1 MNKKIGIFLIVSL
14 ILGSLVGYKYST
26 GYDIQKESDHGE
38 VNLKG
43 KDIKEAVD
51 FVFDDK
57 ENIYIAFPHEIKKIT
72 SSGDSKRVYGD
83 ENEIY
88 SIEYL
93 KGKIYAYI
101 GNEVKSIDLNSYEV
115 KSLVKG
121 IPNIGD
127 YKDGEIKL
135 NKNKLYIS
143 VGANTNSGVV
153 GEDNIWSNTYKESCD
168 IPTYGVT
175 LRGVNYGDTGAFVP
189 KGSITKKIQKIKG
202 GNIGNASII
211 TYDLLSK
218 EISTYGYGIRN
229 VKGMD
234 FDEGGNL
241 YAGVG
246 GMEDRGSRP
255 VKGDYDY
262 IYKIEKGGW
271 YGWPDYSGG
280 DSLDSPRFNCSL
292 LLSEVPTINPPSP
305 LYANKNVSSIESLSI
320 KDNIIYFIDNK
331 DKVLKSLNLFGA
343 TTGELKFP
351 DDFNLKKVKIH
362 NDNIYMLENKEG
374 MIFKYDIDS
383 VGKKYDNIIVILLV
397 IILIIIVLMIILLK
411 KSLVKSKELRMK
423 KREK

>member
-189 KGSITKKIQKIKG
+189 KG
-202 GNIGNASII
+202 
-211 TYDLLSK
+211 
-218 EISTYGYGIRN
+218 
-229 VKGMD
+229 
-234 FDEGGNL
+234 
-241 YAGVG
+241 
-246 GMEDRGSRP
+246 
-255 VKGDYDY
+255 
-262 IYKIEKGGW
+262 W
-271 YGWPDYSGG
+271 
-280 DSLDSPRFNCSL
+280 
-292 LLSEVPTINPPSP
+292 
-305 LYANKNVSSIESLSI
+305 
-320 KDNIIYFIDNK
+320 
-331 DKVLKSLNLFGA
+331 
-343 TTGELKFP
+343 
-351 DDFNLKKVKIH
+351 
-362 NDNIYMLENKEG
+362 
-374 MIFKYDIDS
+374 
-383 VGKKYDNIIVILLV
+383 
-397 IILIIIVLMIILLK
+397 
-411 KSLVKSKELRMK
+411 
-423 KREK
+423 

>member
-1 MNKKIGIFLIVSL
+1 MNRKVGIFLIISL
-14 ILGSLVGYKYST
+14 IIGSLVGYKYSS
-26 GYDIQKESDHGE
+26 GYDIQKVSDHGE

-43 KDIKEAVD
+43 KDIKGAVD
-51 FVFDDK
+51 FVFDNK
-57 ENIYIAFPHEIKKIT
+57 ENIYIAFPHEIKKI
-72 SSGDSKRVYGD
+72 SNSGDSKRVYGD
-83 ENEIY
+83 EAEIY

-101 GNEVKSIDLNSYEV
+101 GNEVKSIDLDSYEV

-127 YKDGEIKL
+127 YKNGEIKL
-135 NKNKLYIS
+135 NRNKLYIS

-153 GEDNIWSNTYKESCD
+153 GEDNIWSGIHNESCD
-168 IPTYGVT
+168 IPTYGVVLKGT
-175 LRGVNYGDTGAFVP
+175 NYGSTGAFVP
-189 KGSITKKIQKIKG
+189 KGSSTIRNQKIKG

-211 TYDLLSK
+211 TYDLSSK

-234 FDEGGNL
+234 FNKDGNL

-246 GMEDRGSRP
+246 GMEDRGERP

-280 DSLDSPRFNCSL
+280 DSLDSPRFGCSL
-292 LLSEVPTINPPSP
+292 LLNEVPTINPPSP
-305 LYANKNVSSIESLSI
+305 LYTNKNLSGIESLSI
-320 KDNIIYFIDNK
+320 RDKIIYFIDNK

-351 DDFNLKKVKIH
+351 EDFNLKKVKIH
-362 NDNIYMLENKEG
+362 NNNIYILENSEG

-383 VGKKYDNIIVILLV
+383 IGKKYDNIIVILLLS
-397 IILIIIVLMIILLK
+397 ILLIIILMIILLK

-423 KREK
+423 KREE